1 MLSVRTQ
8 RGFTII
14 ELMIGIGLIAI
25 LSMMAV
31 PAFQHWIANMNIRNA
46 AEGALN
52 GFQLA
57 RAEAVRRNVAVQ
69 LTMTGGSKWSI
80 TTAQLGEPIQE
91 RAEEGSD
98 TAEVTITP
106 VGASKLTFNGMGW
119 VINNLDGTASITTV
133 DVKSATLPG
142 SETRP
147 LRVFV
152 TTAGA
157 TKMCDPAVNS
167 PDPRA
172 C

>member
-1 MLSVRTQ
+1 MLRVRHQ

-14 ELMIGIGLIAI
+14 ELMIGIGLIAL

-57 RAEAVRRNVAVQ
+57 RAEAVRRNVPVQ
-69 LTMTGGSKWSI
+69 LTMTGGSAWIIEAAMS
-80 TTAQLGEPIQE
+80 GEKIQE

-98 TAEVTITP
+98 TAEVTIEP
-106 VGASKLTFNGMGW
+106 AGATRVTFNGMGW
-119 VINNLDGTASITTV
+119 VIKNLNGSSSITTV

-142 SETRP
+142 PETRP

-152 TTAGA
+152 TSAGA
-157 TKMCDPAVNS
+157 TKMCDPAVSS